1 MDDQVSLNYQQY
13 MADSPPPDFPP
24 ICNWAPDNAP
34 PEVAAF
40 FARPAFDPKAEQIAR
55 EALADIRARGDAA
68 VLDCIRKFEN
78 QTLTAEHLRV
88 SRDEINAARDQ
99 VDSDFI
105 AACRESHGR
114 IMQFARAGLKKDWT
128 IATPKGGLVGEQF
141 TPLERVGVY
150 IPGGAAPL
158 VSTALMTITLAKAAG
173 APEIAACS
181 PAAADGTFNPY
192 LLYAME
198 VAGAT
203 EIYRVGGIQ
212 AIGAMAYGTQTI
224 RKVLKIAGP
233 GGPFVTAAKRL
244 VYGEVALDL
253 VAGPSEI
260 AVLADDS
267 AKPDQV
273 AADLLSQAEHGT
285 GSEKILLV
293 TTDARLAVAVRMELF
308 RQMATLSRR
317 DAIQTVIR
325 EGALIVVVNHLDHGM
340 ELCNRF
346 APEHLE
352 IIVREPRNWLKK
364 VRNAG
369 AVFVGAWTP
378 ECAGDFVAGPS
389 HVLPTGGTAAMFS
402 GLTADDFRKRTS
414 IISFTRADLQDTLDT
429 IEAFGR
435 VEGLD
440 AHARSA
446 RIRFTKDAVQ
456 RPNF

>member
-1 MDDQVSLNYQQY
+1 MDDQVLLNYQQPSE
-13 MADSPPPDFPP
+13 ADGPPPAFPP
-24 ICNWAPDNAP
+24 IRNWTPEHEP
-34 PEVAAF
+34 PEIAAF
-40 FARPAFDPKAEQIAR
+40 FARPAFDPRAEQIAR
-55 EALADIRARGDAA
+55 EALADIRVRGDAA

-78 QTLTAEHLRV
+78 QTLAADNLRV
-88 SRDEINAARDQ
+88 SRAEINAAREQ
-99 VDSDFI
+99 VDSDFV
-105 AACRESHGR
+105 AACREAHAR
-114 IMQFARAGLKKDWT
+114 IMQFARVGMKKDWT
-128 IATPKGGLVGEQF
+128 ISTPKGGLVGEQF
-141 TPLERVGVY
+141 SPMERVGAY

-173 APEIAACS
+173 VPEIAACS
-181 PAAADGTFNPY
+181 PAGAGGALNPY
-192 LLYAME
+192 LLFAME
-198 VAGAT
+198 AAGAT
-203 EIYRVGGIQ
+203 EIYRIGGIQ

-224 RKVLKIAGP
+224 RKVQKIAGP

-244 VYGEVALDL
+244 VYGAVALDL

-260 AVLADDS
+260 AVLADES
-267 AKPDQV
+267 AKPEQV

-293 TTDARLAVAVRMELF
+293 TTAARLAQAVQVELA
-308 RQMATLSRR
+308 RQTATLTRR
-317 DAIQTVIR
+317 DAIRRIL
-325 EGALIVVVNHLDHGM
+325 EDGALIVVVNHLDHGM

-389 HVLPTGGTAAMFS
+389 HVLPTGGTAAFFS
-402 GLTADDFRKRTS
+402 GLTVDSFRKRTS
-414 IISFTRADLQDTLDT
+414 VVAFTRADLIDTLPL
-429 IEAFGR
+429 IETMGR

-440 AHARSA
+440 AHARAAS
-446 RIRFTKDAVQ
+446 IRFPA
-456 RPNF
+456 PGNP